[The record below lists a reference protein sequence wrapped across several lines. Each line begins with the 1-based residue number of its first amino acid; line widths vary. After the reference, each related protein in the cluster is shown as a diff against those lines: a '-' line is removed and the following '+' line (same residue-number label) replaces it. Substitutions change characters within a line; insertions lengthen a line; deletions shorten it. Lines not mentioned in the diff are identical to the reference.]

1 MTFKRESRAEGIGHQ
16 GRNGWEG
23 DPTHSPP
30 PKMRSDGPAPV
41 YALIHSSHYIP
52 RDTPLAPEM
61 PTPRGYIYFREYPC
75 ERSFVRLNSR
85 HVE

>member
-16 GRNGWEG
+16 GGNGWEG

-41 YALIHSSHYIP
+41 YALIHTNKNISP
-52 RDTPLAPEM
+52 DT
-61 PTPRGYIYFREYPC
+61 TPFFPKFALPGGIYF
-75 ERSFVRLNSR
+75 FQKGLANVRLC
-85 HVE
+85 V